1 MSSHMGRTSNTLSSK
16 TETTQCLGHTKD
28 APVPVGAGYLVAD
41 RESLGLD
48 TRSPEMAMAAAAL
61 TGVSLGIWILATLG
75 GFKSIL
81 SLVAVILTLTAG
93 TFAMLAAA
101 GFKRADKAYKSLN
114 SQNEKMADRLWE
126 VSESEERSSNLFDQ
140 LGDLVVVCD
149 ARRHILHANNNFSF
163 AIGKSLAEIT
173 GKTFANLGIDVP
185 RAAQRPSVGPVDV
198 QIGGHWYSWIE
209 LRSPSSKA
217 DGPAIRIVA
226 RDVHTRKE
234 SETQLIDARQKAEAA
249 NQAKSQFL
257 ATVSHEIRTPLNG
270 ITGMARLL
278 ADTSLT
284 EEQYTYVQAVTAS
297 GQSLLT
303 MIEDLLDFSKIEA
316 GRLDLRPEQ
325 LELRSFCENLVEL
338 VSARAHA
345 KGLGISTAIDPQVP
359 VHIVTDS
366 DRLRQSLLNL
376 LGNAIKFTETGGVS
390 LEVSM
395 TQGNVVLAV
404 RDSGPGLKAQ
414 DHQRIFDEFE
424 QVESGSTRS
433 HGGVGLGLSITR
445 KLIKAMGGSVDVES
459 QQGQGAVFSIKL
471 PCFVLNEN
479 NAVLPLNGKRCFVAL
494 RSISEANALSQ
505 TIDSSGGKSRFYQ
518 IAESNEE
525 FAAQVGATLLID
537 AASAQALQDGKRD
550 LSHFERRII
559 LIEPGERGRLEQFHE
574 NGFETYLVRPI
585 RAKSLIR
592 VLLGESEPDRKLSNN
607 QPKLRAVSKNQ
618 RQLSILVAEDNEIN
632 ALLVKAALTR
642 SGHQVIVVGDGR
654 SAVTAALVS
663 NDRPDFILMDL
674 HMPVLDGLDAI
685 AAIRAGEDEL
695 GLTPIPIYALTADGQ
710 TGVESAVRAI
720 GGNGYV
726 TKPVDPLRLV
736 TIVEE
741 AVAA

>member
-1 MSSHMGRTSNTLSSK
+1 MSMRMGRTLKTLGSK
-16 TETTQCLGHTKD
+16 TETADYLEHNKV
-28 APVPVGAGYLVAD
+28 APVTVGADYLVAD
-41 RESLGLD
+41 RENQGLD

-61 TGVSLGIWILATLG
+61 TGVSLGIWILATMG
-75 GFKSIL
+75 GFKAIL

-93 TFAMLAAA
+93 AFAMLAAA
-101 GFKRADKAYKSLN
+101 GFKRADKAYKALN

-149 ARRHILHANNNFSF
+149 ARRHILYANNNFSF
-163 AIGKSLAEIT
+163 AVGKSLAELT

-185 RAAQRPSVGPVDV
+185 RSAQRPSTGPVDV
-198 QIGGHWYSWIE
+198 QIAGHWYSWIE
-209 LRSPSSKA
+209 LRSPSSKT

-284 EEQYTYVQAVTAS
+284 EEQYTYVQAVTQS

-325 LELRSFCENLVEL
+325 LELRGICENLVEL

-345 KGLGISTAIDPQVP
+345 KGLGISTVIDCQVP
-359 VHIVTDS
+359 VHIVTDG

-376 LGNAIKFTETGGVS
+376 LGNAIKFTQTGGVS

-404 RDSGPGLKAQ
+404 RDSGPGLRAE
-414 DHQRIFDEFE
+414 DHARVFDEFE

-445 KLIKAMGGSVDVES
+445 KLIQAMGGSVGVES
-459 QQGQGAVFSIKL
+459 QHGEGAVFFIKL
-471 PCFVLNEN
+471 PCFVINESD
-479 NAVLPLNGKRCFVAL
+479 ASQALNGKRCFVAL
-494 RSISEANALSQ
+494 RSASEAKSLSR
-505 TIDSSGGKSRFYQ
+505 TIESSGSSCAIYQ
-518 IAESNEE
+518 VADSNED
-525 FAAQVGATLLID
+525 FATQTGATLLID
-537 AASAQALQDGKRD
+537 AASAQALQDAGRD
-550 LSHFERRII
+550 LSHFDRRII
-559 LIEPGERGRLEQFHE
+559 LIEPGERGRLEQFHD

-585 RAKSLIR
+585 RAKSLVR
-592 VLLGESEPDRKLSNN
+592 VLLGENEPDRKLRSD

-642 SGHQVIVVGDGR
+642 SGHQVNVVGDGR
-654 SAVTAALVS
+654 SAVTAALVLT
-663 NDRPDFILMDL
+663 DRPDFILMDL

-695 GLTPIPIYALTADGQ
+695 GLNPIPIYALTADGQ

>member
-1 MSSHMGRTSNTLSSK
+1 MGRTLKIPGSK
-16 TETTQCLGHTKD
+16 TETTYNSENIKGAP
-28 APVPVGAGYLVAD
+28 APVGVGYLIAAGE
-41 RESLGLD
+41 RQGLS

-61 TGVSLGIWILATLG
+61 TGVSLGIWIMATLD
-75 GFKSIL
+75 GFKAIL
-81 SLVAVILTLTAG
+81 SLIAVILTLTAG
-93 TFAMLAAA
+93 AFAIMAAA
-101 GFKRADKAYKSLN
+101 GFKKADKAYKSLN

-126 VSESEERSSNLFDQ
+126 ISESEERSSNLFDQ
-140 LGDLVVVCD
+140 LGDLVIVCD
-149 ARRHILHANNNFSF
+149 ARRHILRVNNNFSF
-163 AIGKSLAEIT
+163 AVGKSHAELV
-173 GKTFANLGIDVP
+173 GKTFSSLGIIVP
-185 RAAQRPSVGPVDV
+185 RTAQRTSTGPVDV
-198 QIGGHWYSWIE
+198 QIAGHWYSWIE

-217 DGPAIRIVA
+217 DGPALRIVA

-284 EEQYTYVQAVTAS
+284 QEQYTYVQAVTAS

-325 LELRSFCENLVEL
+325 LELRGFCENLVEL
-338 VSARAHA
+338 VSARAHS
-345 KGLGISTAIDPQVP
+345 KGLGISTVIDPKVP
-359 VHIVTDS
+359 IYIVTDS

-376 LGNAIKFTETGGVS
+376 LGNAIKFTETGGIS
-390 LEVSM
+390 LEVCM
-395 TQGNVVLAV
+395 THGNVELAV
-404 RDSGPGLKAQ
+404 RDSGPGLKAE

-445 KLIKAMGGSVDVES
+445 KLIKAMGGSVGVES
-459 QQGQGAVFSIKL
+459 QLGSGAVFSIKL
-471 PCFVLNEN
+471 PCFVLNESD
-479 NAVLPLNGKRCFVAL
+479 APLALNSKRCFVAL
-494 RSISEANALSQ
+494 RSTSEATALSQ
-505 TIDSSGGKSRFYQ
+505 TISSYGGKSDHYQ
-518 IAESNEE
+518 TAGSNEE
-525 FAAQVGATLLID
+525 FAAQAGAILLID
-537 AASAQALQDGKRD
+537 AASAQALQADNHD
-550 LSHFERRII
+550 LTHFERRII
-559 LIEPGERGRLEQFHE
+559 LIEPGERGRLAQFHE
-574 NGFETYLVRPI
+574 NGYETYLVRPI
-585 RAKSLIR
+585 RANSLIR
-592 VLLGESEPDRKLSNN
+592 VLLGRSEPDRKSNNN
-607 QPKLRAVSKNQ
+607 QPKLRAISKEQ

-642 SGHQVIVVGDGR
+642 SGHRVIVVGDGR
-654 SAVTAALVS
+654 SAVTAALVLV
-663 NDRPDFILMDL
+663 DRPDFILMDL

-685 AAIRAGEDEL
+685 AAIRVGEDEL

-710 TGVESAVRAI
+710 AGVESAVRAI